1 MNLKVFLLIV
11 LSSVIFQACA
21 FYLPFWFGGK
31 GKSGVW
37 MRVMRSSLLAKS
49 KADDIKQYK
58 KMTQL
63 IKLKQQGAS
72 YEAIKEYA
80 VNGTISNDQNNS
92 TNRENY
98 QDISLQGNFEQKCN
112 AIIDFKRRNQRKSTD
127 NSSTE
132 LPRSE
137 QIED

>member
-1 MNLKVFLLIV
+1 
-11 LSSVIFQACA
+11 
-21 FYLPFWFGGK
+21 
-31 GKSGVW
+31 
-37 MRVMRSSLLAKS
+37 
-49 KADDIKQYK
+49 
-58 KMTQL
+58 MTQL